1 MAKRHANE
9 FLRTWTGR
17 LAGSGMDYDDYS
29 EEARLSKKSKRESNP
44 VYTKEYSEYLEE
56 LQNQPVT
63 TYKLNKE
70 EMEEYLKKLKKE

>member
-1 MAKRHANE
+1 MKKRHTNE

-17 LAGSGMDYDDYS
+17 LAGPGMLYDDYS
-29 EEARLSKKSKRESNP
+29 EEAKLSKKSKRESNP

-63 TYKLNKE
+63 TYKLTKQ
-70 EMEEYLKKLKKE
+70 EMDEYLKGRKL

>member
-17 LAGSGMDYDDYS
+17 LAGSGMLYDDYS
-29 EEARLSKKSKRESNP
+29 EEAKLSKKSKRESNP